1 MNNFILKAQIKI
13 NGEIMKK
20 VLLSILIVLVAVTM
34 IGCNNKTSKAITNL
48 KNEIE
53 STEQTVFSS
62 YVREVSDISNPA
74 YYKMSS
80 SDELKYHKYLTY
92 ENLSREEELR
102 QQVIT
107 MSSFLKSNYNE
118 NLKLNK
124 NQLNTLQTLTGNL
137 KKYNEQL
144 KNTKNDLVSFSN
156 CIKSNIKDN
165 NINCQETETCFVTLN
180 NSLNERYMCLCNIFN
195 NLEEIYILFFNDN
208 DTILKQ
214 EEKENTTLSIDD
226 KKTYIS
232 DKIIE
237 ENKNEDKGLKKN
249 IDSYNPYKNTN
260 QELPPI
266 NNNTNSINNPNI
278 QSDYM
283 NSPANNNY
291 PYNYNYNNFY
301 NYRFNPYGYN
311 FNRFN
316 PSRNTDTFY
325 SLNRNID
332 TYRFSPSIYKNQNIY
347 NYPQDEILASYNYDN
362 EPTSSLLTEK
372 DDNKSEERKPSV
384 INITTDND
392 KAKCENSTHCNNNY
406 IA

>member
-165 NINCQETETCFVTLN
+165 NINFQETETCFVTLN

-301 NYRFNPYGYN
+301 NNRFNPYGYN

-316 PSRNTDTFY
+316 PSRNTD
-325 SLNRNID
+325 R
-332 TYRFSPSIYKNQNIY
+332 
-347 NYPQDEILASYNYDN
+347 
-362 EPTSSLLTEK
+362 
-372 DDNKSEERKPSV
+372 SEERRVGKECYS
-384 INITTDND
+384 
-392 KAKCENSTHCNNNY
+392 
-406 IA
+406 